1 MDLIYAQSLSEGMG
15 NINAYEL
22 DLAYGS
28 DENDFELR
36 IHSDDHCCEAG
47 YYIFF
52 DGTEYGGII
61 DAVTSD
67 TENEEVTYTG
77 RTWHGILNS
86 KVLCPDS
93 GQDYLILNGDANAV
107 IGALITRMGLD
118 ALFEASSEASSLT
131 ISSYKM
137 DRYINGYDGI
147 KKMLNAVGGKLL
159 VSCVDTKVKL
169 SAAPVVD
176 YPAPGET
183 SEGLNSDV
191 STGFT
196 IKKTYRKV
204 NHLICL
210 GQGELSARTVVHLYA
225 DTDGNISQTQTQTG
239 LEEYSAVF
247 NYSNAET
254 TQELTSAGIDRL
266 TELRKQDDMAVCLE
280 EIEDIYDIG
289 DTIGAID
296 YITGISV
303 TVPVTKKIVSVRS
316 GELSISYETD
326 ATKAQASSSGVG
338 TEGDNP
344 VTDYIVEQG
353 TYGPRWN
360 YRKWASGI
368 GECWG
373 VFGDTQCAVTTAWG
387 SMFYGGWM
395 GSDANKAG
403 RKYPFEFVE
412 APSVTASYIEGS
424 GDAWLAADSG
434 KNVNAKTHAP
444 AFQLIRPTQ
453 ATIYNPRIS
462 YYVIGRWK

>member
-93 GQDYLILNGDANAV
+93 GQDYLILNGDVNAV

-131 ISSYKM
+131 ISNYKM

-176 YPAPGET
+176 YPAPGEA

-326 ATKAQASSSGVG
+326 VTKAQAPSSGVG
-338 TEGDNP
+338 TEGNNP

-353 TYGPRWN
+353 TSGRWT
-360 YRKWASGI
+360 YRKWNSGI

-373 VFGDTQCAVTTAWG
+373 QFSTDNITVSTAWG
-387 SMFYGGWM
+387 QVYYGGWM
-395 GSDANKAG
+395 GTTVNKTA
-403 RKYPFEFVE
+403 RKYPFAFIEDPIVE
-412 APSVTASYIEGS
+412 TSLYTNEGD
-424 GDAWLAADSG
+424 GWLAPDTNNNYG
-434 KNVNAKTHAP
+434 TLRTYAP
-444 AFQLIRPTQ
+444 AYCLVRPTSGRF
-453 ATIYNPRIS
+453 ILPRVS
-462 YYVIGRWK
+462 YYVVGRWK